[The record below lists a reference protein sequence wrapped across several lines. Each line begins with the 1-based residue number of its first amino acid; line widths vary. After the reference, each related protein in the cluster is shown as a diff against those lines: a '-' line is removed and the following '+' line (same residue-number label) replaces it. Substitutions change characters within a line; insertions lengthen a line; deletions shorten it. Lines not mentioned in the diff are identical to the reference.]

1 MSALMTTVRIVVDL
15 LVRQEYDVIEAMTR
29 GHRLS
34 AEDIQRAVEQYGRT
48 LIAPPED
55 GWNAVEVDR
64 IEPSSVPTFS
74 IDVPLWSR
82 EEGRS
87 DLTLSLTLVE
97 FAPGLFETQIDDLRV
112 Q

>member
-1 MSALMTTVRIVVDL
+1 MTALMTTVRIVVDL

-34 AEDIQRAVEQYGRT
+34 AEDIQTAIERYGRT

-55 GWNAVEVDR
+55 GWNAVEIYRV
-64 IEPSSVPTFS
+64 ESSSAPRFS
-74 IDVPLWSR
+74 VDVPLWSR
-82 EEGRS
+82 EEGLS
-87 DLTLSLTLVE
+87 ELTLSLTLLE
-97 FAPGLFETQIDDLRV
+97 FAPGLFETQVDDLRV

>member
-15 LVRQEYDVIEAMTR
+15 LVRQEYGVLEAMTR
-29 GHRLS
+29 GNRLS
-34 AEDIQRAVEQYGRT
+34 AKDIRWAVEQYGRT

-55 GWNAVEVDR
+55 AWNAVEIYRV
-64 IEPSSVPTFS
+64 EPSSVPTFS
-74 IDVPLWSR
+74 IDVLLWSR